1 MSVSSIGQQGPV
13 SPINTN
19 AQVQTK
25 QQQAQAKGN
34 DTQSNNATKPTGAQ
48 PLNTSGRGQV
58 VNLVV

>member
-1 MSVSSIGQQGPV
+1 MSISSVGQGPV

-19 AQVQTK
+19 TQVQNK
-25 QQQAQAKGN
+25 QPQTQASSS
-34 DTQSNNATKPTGAQ
+34 SNSSSSSNTTGAQ